1 MAKEISPEKM
11 KTYIQSAVDRE
22 KRIAHELEKRRDDAR
37 ALADVGAELLRNRYD
52 ASRIFLFG
60 SLAGDGYFH
69 HHSDIDLAVEG
80 MDEVHYY
87 HAVADLL
94 ALNPDFQF
102 DLVQMEEI
110 SSDLKAVIESRGVE
124 L

>member
-1 MAKEISPEKM
+1 MVREISPEKM
-11 KTYIQSAVDRE
+11 KSYIQTAVDRE
-22 KRIAHELEKRRDDAR
+22 KKILRELEIRLEHAK
-37 ALADVGAELLRNRYD
+37 ALVDVGAKLLRDRYG
-52 ASRIFLFG
+52 ARRVFLFG
-60 SLAGDGYFH
+60 SLTGDGYFH

-80 MDEVHYY
+80 MDEGQYY
-87 HAVADLL
+87 RAVADLL